1 MAKKARFL
9 MVAYS
14 GNVIESFW
22 YGRVVFDISGMRL
35 NQTLPALR
43 EHDRLKATGVIDT
56 VNKEAGELSAGG
68 YFLEST
74 PDGREVPA
82 LIKEGFPFQASIGAF
97 PEVVEEVKNKAEVSV
112 NGRVFEGPGIVVRKS
127 HIREIS
133 FVVLGADEETSA
145 IAASAAPGELVTA
158 EAKLRLELEQSLTGD
173 PNTPDRELADRAL
186 ELSKKQSIP
195 YATAVNRVLN
205 EDKQLA
211 ARYFKSF
218 HLEVE

>member
-1 MAKKARFL
+1 MAKNRF
-9 MVAYS
+9 MMKAYS
-14 GNVIESFW
+14 GNVIESWFF
-22 YGRVVFDISGMRL
+22 GRVIFDIAGMRL
-35 NQTLPALR
+35 NAKLPALR
-43 EHDRLKATGVIDT
+43 EHDRLKATGVIDR
-56 VNKEAGELSAGG
+56 VNKKAGELSAGG

-74 PDGREVPA
+74 PDGRQVPA

-112 NGRVFEGPGIVVRKS
+112 NGRTFEGPGIVVRKS

-133 FVVLGADEETSA
+133 FVTLGADPETAA
-145 IAASAAPGELVTA
+145 IAASAASGEIATA
-158 EAKLRLELEQSLTGD
+158 EAKFSQEILQTLTAD
-173 PNTPDRELADRAL
+173 VNTPDRELADRAL